1 MNFKRPS
8 SRRPRIPLEFV
19 LTAVAVLTCVGWY
32 IKDRPVRLDTRP
44 EALALAVAEPSTA
57 GAPVLVVLPSVAEA
71 ATLETFSWDAT
82 WLNAV
87 EQEVGQTRS
96 ILASALSRSDM
107 DPCEWVIIPRHAAQ
121 QIDPTQAQF
130 VRTWVEDGGVLL
142 LEQPEGPWQ
151 AFTGQNLT
159 GARRADTRR
168 ITAFDGAMVRGELRE
183 DIISMPLV
191 STLLTYNPADLARG
205 RDYDVLLEVDGQ
217 PGIIRRAL
225 GRGHVIVLLFDA
237 SQALGLMQQGVPQDD
252 LTLPAI
258 ETAQMPPG
266 LSALV
271 GLVANEGLH
280 AASVPYADL
289 LERNLLYLLDEQR
302 PVARLWLYPGKARG
316 AFVVSHSEARF
327 GERLRFMTDWEHSIE
342 QRSTVFSVPGSLPPE
357 SLADIGRIGTDLQM
371 QWIPAEA
378 PFAPITTWGMGGF
391 RPLFRAMTLQDQV
404 SRLNHDLLPYG
415 PTIVTRTM
423 DGLWPINWL
432 DGFRRLEAAGVVADS
447 SFGPAPPSL
456 TAGQTSI
463 GYLFGTG
470 YPFRPID
477 ANGHRFRV
485 MEIPYQILDAAQGY
499 SIDALRRLIFDS
511 ADGHHTAI
519 VGDWRPDTMAVRPSF
534 DALEGWRAAFALAE
548 EQELWVTTHAE
559 FVDFMQRRRASSV
572 RSTFQREQRTL
583 SIEVTLSGPAPDA
596 RDVLSLT
603 PSIAFAARLEGRPVE
618 RITVNGAPVDVAELP
633 VTGDRAL
640 HLLQVE
646 PGEHRIQVF
655 YTSPTETMMPFQ
667 FGQPAEE
674 GEAGAAPGE
683 LPDEAPT
690 DTPE

>member
-8 SRRPRIPLEFV
+8 SRRPAIPLEV
-19 LTAVAVLTCVGWY
+19 LLTVVAILTGLGWY
-32 IKDRPVRLDTRP
+32 IKDRPFRLETET
-44 EALALAVAEPSTA
+44 EAMAMAAPEPSSA
-57 GAPVLVVLPSVAEA
+57 VAPVLVVLPAVAEA
-71 ATLETFSWDAT
+71 ATLETFSWDAA

-96 ILASALSRSDM
+96 VQASALSRGDM

-121 QIDPTQAQF
+121 QVDPTQAQF

-168 ITAFDGAMVRGELRE
+168 ITAFDGALVRGELRE

-191 STLLTYNPADLARG
+191 STLLTYNPAELARG
-205 RDYDVLLEVDGQ
+205 RDYDVLLEIDGQ
-217 PGIIRRAL
+217 PGIIRRSL
-225 GRGHVIVLLFDA
+225 GRGHVILLLFDA
-237 SQALGLMQQGVPQDD
+237 AQALGLMQQGVPRDD

-258 ETAQMPPG
+258 ETAQTPVG

-289 LERNLLYLLDEQR
+289 LERNLLYLMDEQR

-316 AFVVSHSEARF
+316 ALVVSHSEARF
-327 GERLRFMTDWEHSIE
+327 GERLRFMTDWEHSVE
-342 QRSTVFSVPGSLPPE
+342 QSSTVFSVPGSLPPE
-357 SLADIGRIGTDLQM
+357 SLADISRIGADVQM

-378 PFAPITTWGMGGF
+378 PFAPVTTWGMGGF
-391 RPLFRAMTLQDQV
+391 RPLYRAMTLQEQV
-404 SRLNHDLLPYG
+404 SRLNNDLLPYG
-415 PTIVTRTM
+415 PTVVTRTV
-423 DGLWPINWL
+423 DGLWPTNWL
-432 DGFRRLEAAGVVADS
+432 DGFRRLEAAGIAADS

-456 TAGQTSI
+456 TAGQTSV
-463 GYLFGTG
+463 GYLFGSG
-470 YPFRPID
+470 YPFRPVD

-485 MEIPYQILDAAQGY
+485 MEIPYQVLDAAQGY

-572 RSTFQREQRTL
+572 RSSFQREQRTL
-583 SIEVTLSGPAPDA
+583 TIEVSVTGPGPNAQ
-596 RDVLSLT
+596 DVLALT
-603 PSIAFAARLEGRPVE
+603 PSIAFAARYEGRPVE
-618 RITVNGAPVDVAELP
+618 RIILDGAPVEVADLP

-646 PGEHRIQVF
+646 PGEHRVQVF
-655 YTSPTETMMPFQ
+655 YTSPTDSMIPIQ
-667 FGQPAEE
+667 LGR
-674 GEAGAAPGE
+674 
-683 LPDEAPT
+683 PT
-690 DTPE
+690 DGTGEETEVEEPRE